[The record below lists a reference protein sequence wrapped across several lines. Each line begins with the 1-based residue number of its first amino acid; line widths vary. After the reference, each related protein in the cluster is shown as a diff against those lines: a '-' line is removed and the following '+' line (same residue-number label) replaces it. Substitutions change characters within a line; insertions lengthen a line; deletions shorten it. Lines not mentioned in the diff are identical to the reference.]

1 MMVPDDQ
8 MTRSE
13 IDAMTA
19 MQLMVDSD
27 LCSDG
32 SPRTPVKLSIA
43 MAAHN
48 EERTIE
54 AAVRD
59 VLSVEGEFEI
69 ELIVVDDG
77 SSDATAEIVRSITDS
92 RLVLVR
98 KDRCKGKGAAILSAV
113 GVATGT
119 HLLIFDADLEYSARD
134 IPALVQPLLDGRA
147 EVVYGA
153 RVAGM
158 GTSFSSSRYKLGSDL
173 TTLFTNVVFDAWLKD
188 MHTCLKLV
196 PLDLVRQLS
205 LSEAGFGL
213 DTEITGELLRR
224 GIRPYEVPCSF
235 RGRSHAAGKKI
246 TARDGIECLKV
257 ALKVRLRGR
266 VEPLV
271 AGTSYAGREQYQVL
285 RPALSG
291 GWPAFR
297 AGGLSES
304 CIKESDIEESAAA
317 RRSALVG
324 AGSPAGS

>member
-1 MMVPDDQ
+1 
-8 MTRSE
+8 
-13 IDAMTA
+13 
-19 MQLMVDSD
+19 
-27 LCSDG
+27 
-32 SPRTPVKLSIA
+32 

-48 EERTIE
+48 HHPTNE

-59 VLSVEGEFEI
+59 VLSVKGDFEI

-77 SSDATAEIVRSITDS
+77 SKDRTAEIVRSIADH

-98 KDRCKGKGAAILSAV
+98 KDRCAGKGAAILSAV
-113 GVATGT
+113 AVASGT

-134 IPALVQPLLDGRA
+134 IPALVQPLLEGRA

-158 GTSFSSSRYKLGSDL
+158 GTSFSSSRFKLGSDL

-196 PLDLVRQLS
+196 PLYLLRQLS
-205 LSEAGFGL
+205 LSEKGFGL

-235 RGRSHAAGKKI
+235 RGRSIAAGKKI

-266 VEPLV
+266 VEPLA

-304 CIKESDIEESAAA
+304 SIEESAAA
-317 RRSALVG
+317 RQSALVG
-324 AGSPAGS
+324 ASSSGRS